1 MTDKNPDVG
10 PRCPACRAGLATH
23 ETRDPHCID
32 YRKGSSMSRK
42 WTLIIPAHEPF
53 LNLNQRMHWA
63 KKAGL
68 TRAWR
73 FHARTYAAVANLPR
87 GIQRVHIVAHV
98 TKPTNRQYD
107 VHNLMPTLKACV
119 DGLVD
124 YGLIPDDTNSHLTGP
139 DLRQG
144 GKGVAGVTIT
154 ITELQEDQ

>member
-1 MTDKNPDVG
+1 MYPMTTWTITV
-10 PRCPACRAGLATH
+10 PA
-23 ETRDPHCID
+23 IV
-32 YRKGSSMSRK
+32 
-42 WTLIIPAHEPF
+42 PF

-63 KKAGL
+63 QKAKITKAWRARAGL
-68 TRAWR
+68 
-73 FHARTYAAVANLPR
+73 HATLANLPKDL
-87 GIQRVHIVAHV
+87 QRVHIVAHV

-124 YGLIPDDTNSHLTGP
+124 YGLIPDDTNKHLTGP

-154 ITELQEDQ
+154 ITELQEEQ